1 MHSIASSSV
10 QQENTQKPNFANNG
24 DLNNKSIAD
33 LREIQNIS
41 RDKYQKLKEKAMNEL
56 SSDEDKPLK

>member
-10 QQENTQKPNFANNG
+10 QQENTQKPNFTNNG